1 MAKNKSCVNV
11 GRGWWGAWSLP
22 VYSGDCWLALST
34 LVACKAIEIVARDLG
49 VELIADVAIG
59 RRAEATVRAV
69 ELELER
75 MKRAGE
81 LRPVTRAYREYRLD

>member
-1 MAKNKSCVNV
+1 
-11 GRGWWGAWSLP
+11 
-22 VYSGDCWLALST
+22 
-34 LVACKAIEIVARDLG
+34 VARDLG